1 MAQTLFKKGVIESLP
16 ETKEAGLVVCEVFCN
31 AIQGEGLTAGSP
43 ATFVRLAGCH
53 QTHCKWCD
61 SERLWKNGSR
71 ITVSQLVELLLNS
84 PAGPDLMMGRQNL
97 VITGGSP
104 LLQLE
109 NLKQFLTLFRAACYN
124 QCVVELENECM
135 LSSDGLELFVN
146 IFNNSPKLS
155 NSGILKEFSE
165 RVNVNEI
172 QKMNLL
178 QNSSFKFVVGSEK
191 DVEEIERDFLTTNLI
206 SRKKVVLMP
215 LGASREELDKVRPLI
230 MELAAKKG
238 FLYTDR
244 LQIVAY
250 DKKESV

>member
-1 MAQTLFKKGVIESLP
+1 MAQTLFKKGVIEDLP

-31 AIQGEGLTAGSP
+31 AIQGEGLTAGTP

-53 QTHCKWCD
+53 QAHCKWCD
-61 SERLWKNGSR
+61 SERLWKSGSR

-84 PAGPDLMMGRQNL
+84 PAGPDLMMGKQNL

-109 NLKQFLTLFRAACYN
+109 NLKQFLALFRAACYN
-124 QCVVELENECM
+124 QCVIELENECM
-135 LSSDGLELFVN
+135 LPSDGLEIFVN

-155 NSGILKEFSE
+155 NSGISPDHV
-165 RVNVNEI
+165 RVNLQEI
-172 QKMNLL
+172 QKMNSL
-178 QNSSFKFVVGSEK
+178 QNSTFKFVVGSEE
-191 DVEEIERDFLTTNLI
+191 DVDELERDFLVTNLI

-230 MELAAKKG
+230 MELAARKG

-250 DKKESV
+250 DKQESV